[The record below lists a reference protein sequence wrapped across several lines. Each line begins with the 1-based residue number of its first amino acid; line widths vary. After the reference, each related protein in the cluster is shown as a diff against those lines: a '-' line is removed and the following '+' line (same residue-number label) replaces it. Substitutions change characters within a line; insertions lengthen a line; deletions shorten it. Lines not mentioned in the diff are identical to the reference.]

1 MTRAGG
7 ELSLSLGSRWG
18 SVARP
23 EASFLS
29 ERVDSLWSKDKQ
41 LQAVPGQEQPV
52 LSIKKSQ
59 FPWIKQ
65 EEQGESRQM
74 S

>member
-1 MTRAGG
+1 MWRAQPESRQPL
-7 ELSLSLGSRWG
+7 ELSGPAKGLFT
-18 SVARP
+18 
-23 EASFLS
+23 ASFLS
-29 ERVDSLWSKDKQ
+29 GKVDSLWSRDKQ
-41 LQAVPGQEQPV
+41 LQAIPGQEQPV

-65 EEQGESRQM
+65 EERRESRQM